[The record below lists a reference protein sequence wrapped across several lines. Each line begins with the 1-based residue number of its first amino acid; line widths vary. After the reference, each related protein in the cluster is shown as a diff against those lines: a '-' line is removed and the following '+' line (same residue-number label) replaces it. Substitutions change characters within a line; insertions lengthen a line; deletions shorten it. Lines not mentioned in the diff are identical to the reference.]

1 MKKIILI
8 IIFFFYS
15 NISLSDNLV
24 YLDVQ
29 YLIDN
34 SNLGKF
40 YKKDIKIIQDKNT
53 LELKKKEKEITDLEI
68 EIDSK
73 KNVLSEVEIGKK
85 IKKLNILVKDYQILR
100 NKFNG
105 QIVKEKKKYTKNI
118 LNIINPILTDYVKTN
133 DIQLVLDKKNV
144 LIGIKTLDITDI
156 ILKKLDVDSKTK
168 SLINEN

>member
-8 IIFFFYS
+8 IIFFFNS

-40 YKKDIKIIQDKNT
+40 YKKDIKIIQNKNT

-73 KNVLSEVEIGKK
+73 KNVLSEVEIDKK
-85 IKKLNILVKDYQILR
+85 IKKLNILIKDYQILR
-100 NKFNG
+100 NKFND

-133 DIQLVLDKKNV
+133 DIRLVLDKKCTYWYKNFRYN
-144 LIGIKTLDITDI
+144 GYYFEET
-156 ILKKLDVDSKTK
+156 
-168 SLINEN
+168 

>member
-40 YKKDIKIIQDKNT
+40 YKKDIKIIQNKNT

-85 IKKLNILVKDYQILR
+85 IKKLNILIKDYQILR

>member
-40 YKKDIKIIQDKNT
+40 YKKDIKIIQNKKI

-68 EIDSK
+68 EI
-73 KNVLSEVEIGKK
+73 E
-85 IKKLNILVKDYQILR
+85 
-100 NKFNG
+100 
-105 QIVKEKKKYTKNI
+105 
-118 LNIINPILTDYVKTN
+118 
-133 DIQLVLDKKNV
+133 
-144 LIGIKTLDITDI
+144 
-156 ILKKLDVDSKTK
+156 
-168 SLINEN
+168 